1 MFVWGELKRGV
12 PNSVWFC
19 IGDIPIYIFFIPTHP
34 YLKTGH
40 TLITSYIH
48 IANLN
53 LIHHAI
59 FEILSGKKCDD
70 DTDNVLLLG
79 V

>member
-1 MFVWGELKRGV
+1 M
-12 PNSVWFC
+12 
-19 IGDIPIYIFFIPTHP
+19 
-34 YLKTGH
+34 GH
-40 TLITSYIH
+40 TLRTSYMH
-48 IANLN
+48 MQNWN

-59 FEILSGKKCDD
+59 FEILSGKDVCN